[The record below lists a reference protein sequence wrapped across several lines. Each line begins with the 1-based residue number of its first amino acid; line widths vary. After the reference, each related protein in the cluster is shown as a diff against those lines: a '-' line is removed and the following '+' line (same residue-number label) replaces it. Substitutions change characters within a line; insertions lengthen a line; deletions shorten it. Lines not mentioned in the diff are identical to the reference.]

1 MPAADT
7 ASRGSRLPA
16 VVALTAAAL
25 LLALGGPGVSAT
37 GAWLSSSGT
46 ASVAVT
52 SAAACAS
59 GSPYA
64 SAVQASA
71 PSLWWRFGEA
81 AGSLTVDD
89 AAPGGLDGQVVG
101 TNPSA
106 ALALGQPGLPQCDTT
121 GALALQ
127 ADATGDTG
135 YVVLATARPDPATMT
150 VAVWLQS
157 TSTAGGGLVGFG
169 DAAAGPSGVSD
180 RVLALDPA
188 GRVTFTVQTATGP
201 VVLSSSTSDAITDGA
216 PHLVV
221 ATTAPAGLG
230 EHDITLF
237 VDGYRV
243 DQATGQVLTAPFT
256 GYWRTGDPRGPGAA
270 ATVDELALWEGAAL
284 TEPEIA
290 ALAAANHW

>member
-1 MPAADT
+1 MSAADT
-7 ASRGSRLPA
+7 ASRGSRVPA
-16 VVALTAAAL
+16 VVTLTAAAL
-25 LLALGGPGVSAT
+25 LLALGGPGLSAT
-37 GAWLSSSGT
+37 GAWVTSSGT
-46 ASVAVT
+46 ATVAVT
-52 SAAACAS
+52 SAVACAS

-81 AGSLTVDD
+81 VGAPSVADAGPD
-89 AAPGGLDGQVVG
+89 GLDGQVAG
-101 TNPSA
+101 TNPGA
-106 ALALGQPGLPQCDTT
+106 ALALGQPGLPQCDTS

-127 ADATGDTG
+127 GDPTGDTG
-135 YVVLATARPDPATMT
+135 YVVLATARPEPGTMT
-150 VAVWLQS
+150 VAVWLQT

-169 DAAAGPSGVSD
+169 DAAVGLSGATD

-201 VVLSSSTSDAITDGA
+201 VVVRSSTSDGVADGA

-221 ATTAPAGLG
+221 ATTTPAGVG

-243 DQATGQVLTAPFT
+243 DQATGQVLTTPFT

-270 ATVDELALWEGAAL
+270 AVVDELALWEGAAL

-290 ALAAANHW
+290 ALAAADHW